1 MKKQFAKLIDLK
13 SIITLIL
20 TIGLFLLMTG
30 VFNPPDAILALYSST
45 YGAVITYFFTRKT
58 NNENEGE

>member
-20 TIGLFLLMTG
+20 TIGLILLMTG

-58 NNENEGE
+58 DKEKEGE

>member
-13 SIITLIL
+13 SIITLFL
-20 TIGLFLLMTG
+20 TIGLILLMTG
-30 VFNPPDAILALYSST
+30 VFNPPESILALYSST

-58 NNENEGE
+58 EKESE

>member
-20 TIGLFLLMTG
+20 TVGLLLLMTG

-58 NNENEGE
+58 NTEKEGE